1 MTVSHGVCAFGFM
14 TFCHETC
21 KIKGLPKI
29 EESSAYGNHP
39 EHYGIHI
46 ILKSDK
52 YQGCLNCQYS
62 AYKFS
67 LRERSLFMGGGGGVG
82 ENFATYSRGGGGG
95 GGSNFFLAYFLK
107 VVIFFNALF
116 LRFFFHK
123 SYITCILIVVGALQQ
138 HKGMFLKHG
147 RGGAKFSCSVMGGG
161 GGFFSR
167 VFSRGMQWRFFFCL
181 SILPNHPPPPP
192 SHK

>member
-147 RGGAKFSCSVMGGG
+147 RGGAKFFLQCHGGG
-161 GGFFSR
+161 GIFFPCILKGDA
-167 VFSRGMQWRFFFCL
+167 VAIFF
-181 SILPNHPPPPP
+181 LPIDFAKSPPPPP
-192 SHK
+192 QP